1 MTTTVQHSEAYR
13 EKINYRKIKD
23 INIER
28 FIEDCDLSSLS
39 DEGLD
44 VMVQQLGSR
53 FKEALN
59 KNAPIKTKIATIR
72 KTVPWFN
79 DSLRDHKRIVQNRER
94 IRKKY
99 KTSETWLAFKIERSK
114 FRQSLKWARKEFVSE
129 SVLECNRDN
138 KKLYKLASSLMG
150 MKKENQLPEYDSKE
164 ELANQFAEFF
174 IAKIQTIR
182 DKLDD
187 LPVYDLKDSS
197 PPKLSSLEPLTNEE
211 VRQIVKEMPMKYC
224 DLDAV
229 PTSIIKEALDLL
241 LPTLVKFVN
250 LSLVECEFAQQWKTA
265 LVKPLLKKVVMELTN
280 TSYHPVS
287 NLPFLS
293 KVVEKSVLLRFNRH
307 CNENNLMPSYQSAY
321 RANFSCETALVKL
334 TDDLLWAMEYQ
345 EVTPLVAIDLS
356 AAFDTVHHNMLLSV
370 LSKKFG
376 VVDNALK
383 WFDAYLRPRRFQVL
397 IGDTRSKEIDLP
409 FSVPQGS
416 CAGPVLYSAYAS
428 TLQEVINDYDESPRK
443 NNPIELHS
451 FADDHAYKKSFAAK
465 S

>member
-23 INIER
+23 INIES

-44 VMVQQLGSR
+44 VMVEQLGSR
-53 FKEALN
+53 FEEALN

-79 DSLRDHKRIVQNRER
+79 DSLRDHKRIVRNREC
-94 IRKKY
+94 IWKKY
-99 KTSETWLAFKIERSK
+99 KTNDTWLAFKIERSK
-114 FRQSLKWARKEFVSE
+114 FRQSLKGTRKECVSE
-129 SVLECNRDN
+129 SVLECNTDN

-187 LPVYDLKDSS
+187 LPLYDLQDSS

-211 VRQIVKEMPMKYC
+211 VKQIVKEMPAKYC

-241 LPTLVKFVN
+241 LPTLVKLVN
-250 LSLVECEFAQQWKTA
+250 LSLVEGEFAQQWENCLGKT
-265 LVKPLLKKVVMELTN
+265 PTKK
-280 TSYHPVS
+280 SRYGAHKHIIS
-287 NLPFLS
+287 
-293 KVVEKSVLLRFNRH
+293 
-307 CNENNLMPSYQSAY
+307 
-321 RANFSCETALVKL
+321 SCVKL
-334 TDDLLWAMEYQ
+334 TIP
-345 EVTPLVAIDLS
+345 V
-356 AAFDTVHHNMLLSV
+356 
-370 LSKKFG
+370 K
-376 VVDNALK
+376 
-383 WFDAYLRPRRFQVL
+383 
-397 IGDTRSKEIDLP
+397 
-409 FSVPQGS
+409 GS
-416 CAGPVLYSAYAS
+416 GEKCP
-428 TLQEVINDYDESPRK
+428 P
-443 NNPIELHS
+443 
-451 FADDHAYKKSFAAK
+451 
-465 S
+465 

>member
-1 MTTTVQHSEAYR
+1 MTTTVQHSEAYG

-23 INIER
+23 INIES

-44 VMVQQLGSR
+44 VMVEQLGSR
-53 FKEALN
+53 FEEALN

-79 DSLRDHKRIVQNRER
+79 DSLMDHKRIVRNRER
-94 IRKKY
+94 IWKKY
-99 KTSETWLAFKIERSK
+99 KTNDTWLTFKIERSK
-114 FRQSLKWARKEFVSE
+114 FRQSLEGARKEFVSE

-164 ELANQFAEFF
+164 LANKFAEFF

-182 DKLDD
+182 NKLDD
-187 LPVYDLKDSS
+187 LPLYDLQDSS
-197 PPKLSSLEPLTNEE
+197 SPKLSSLEPLTNEE
-211 VRQIVKEMPMKYC
+211 VKQIVKEMPAKYC

-241 LPTLVKFVN
+241 LPTLVKLVN
-250 LSLVECEFAQQWKTA
+250 RSLVEGEFSQQWKTA
-265 LVKPLLKKVVMELTN
+265 LVKPLLKKVGMELTN
-280 TSYHPVS
+280 TSYRPVS

-356 AAFDTVHHNMLLSV
+356 AAFDTVDHDMLLSV

-383 WFDAYLRPRRFQVL
+383 WFDAYLRPRGFQVL
-397 IGDTRSKEIDLP
+397 IGNTRSKEIDLP

-428 TLQEVINDYDESPRK
+428 TLQEVINDNDEPPKK
-443 NNPIELHS
+443 NKPIELHG
-451 FADDHAYKKSFAAK
+451 FVDDHAYKRSFAAR